1 MRPGTAANL
10 GVACLE
16 PSFNIRTANRMHSRL
31 GCKSYFRGVLFHKN
45 RSYTQNARS
54 SAQQHQ
60 AWLVPLD
67 HLDQPGLDK
76 VDFRRRPAGDRR
88 IACSSAK
95 RCAL

>member
-1 MRPGTAANL
+1 
-10 GVACLE
+10 
-16 PSFNIRTANRMHSRL
+16 MHSRL
-31 GCKSYFRGVLFHKN
+31 GCKSYFRGGLFHKN

-76 VDFRRRPAGDRR
+76 VDFRRRPAGDRALPVPR
-88 IACSSAK
+88 PSA
-95 RCAL
+95 ALFDQTLATGPTSRT